1 MTNIKRKLKRAR
13 QCVRDRKNSL
23 AIPTVEN
30 GNRDVTMVD
39 THLHTRFSDGVAGV
53 KDVEDICRWI
63 GIGAC
68 ITDHNE
74 VRASLQLRERDRIP
88 TVPALEV
95 GSSEKI
101 ELLVYFRNAEDLLD
115 FYRVHIEPY
124 RKRRYYAFLPRS
136 LDCLVEGAREYES
149 LISLPHPFAP
159 LWKNID
165 HGRKRHPAVFRA
177 LGAADGIEVH
187 NAALADRSN
196 DRAWRLCQRLDK
208 IPLGGSDSHTLA
220 GIGDV
225 VVGFNR
231 PVTSGDL
238 FDAMISDEIYG
249 VFSRGNRLFHV
260 SSAWQVVMRHSQ
272 KFVVPNGADGR
283 ALRERAPQG
292 VIQAWR
298 RAVRV

>member
-1 MTNIKRKLKRAR
+1 
-13 QCVRDRKNSL
+13 
-23 AIPTVEN
+23 
-30 GNRDVTMVD
+30 MVD

-53 KDVEDICRWI
+53 KDVEDICRGI

-74 VRASLQLRERDRIP
+74 VRASLQLLERGHIP
-88 TVPALEV
+88 TLPALEV

-101 ELLVYFRNAEDLLD
+101 ELLVYFRKAEELLD

-124 RKRRYYAFLPRS
+124 RKRRYYAFLPRP
-136 LDCLVEGAREYES
+136 LDSLVEGAREYDT
-149 LISLPHPFAP
+149 LISMPHPFAP

-177 LGAADGIEVH
+177 LRDVDAVEVY
-187 NAALADRSN
+187 NAALADRAN
-196 DRAWRLCQRLDK
+196 ERAWRLCQRLDK

-231 PVTSGDL
+231 PVTNKNL
-238 FDAMISDEIYG
+238 FDAMVNDDIYG
-249 VFSRGNRLFHV
+249 VFSRRNLLYHV
-260 SSAWQVVMRHSQ
+260 SSAWQVAIRHSQ
-272 KFVVPNGADGR
+272 KFVVPNGADER

-292 VIQAWR
+292 VMQSWR
-298 RAVRV
+298 RAVGM

>member
-1 MTNIKRKLKRAR
+1 MTKLKRQLKRAR
-13 QCVRDRKNSL
+13 QRVRDRKEAL
-23 AIPTVEN
+23 VIPPMDDA
-30 GNRDVTMVD
+30 NREITMVD

-74 VRASLQLRERDRIP
+74 IRASLQLLERNRIP

-95 GSSEKI
+95 GSREKI
-101 ELLVYFRNAEDLLD
+101 ELLVYFRNADDLID

-136 LDCLVEGAREYES
+136 LDNLVEGAREYDS

-177 LGAADGIEVH
+177 LRDVDCIEIY
-187 NAALADRSN
+187 NAALADRAN
-196 DRAWRLCQRLDK
+196 ERAWRLCQRLDK

-231 PVTSGDL
+231 MVASDNL
-238 FDAMISDEIYG
+238 FDAMVNDDIYG
-249 VFSRGNRLFHV
+249 VFSRRNRLYHI
-260 SSAWQVVMRHSQ
+260 SGAWQVAIRHSQ
-272 KFVVPNGADGR
+272 KFVVPNGADER
-283 ALRERAPQG
+283 ALQERAPQG
-292 VIQAWR
+292 VIQSWR
-298 RAVRV
+298 RAAGL